1 MSLVSQP
8 KSDKLGHSMS
18 SLSIYSCNLRCRSRV
33 PTNSPNVALGDL
45 DNTPKVLDQSATKYL
60 W

>member
-1 MSLVSQP
+1 MSSVSQP
-8 KSDKLGHSMS
+8 KSDRLGHFMS
-18 SLSIYSCNLRCRSRV
+18 SLSIYSCNLWCKSKV
-33 PTNSPNVALGDL
+33 PTNSPNVTLGDL